1 MDSAIV
7 LIVFAITL
15 YGISKPL
22 LGRLLGM
29 LRRERQPFVARFNSD
44 FFNNDF
50 VFALG
55 VSIVFIVCITVSL
68 DWELGARLVPV
79 VVGTAGLFFVG
90 LQLLTSMLIQPIPQ
104 PSESDKTSMDLQA
117 DFADLSASDVR
128 NRALRYFGWCLFVVV
143 AATVIGLL
151 PALFVF
157 LLGFTLTEGRER
169 WIVALTVAV
178 VTSAAWYFLFHQ
190 VLRVP
195 WPAAL
200 LGDLLPVLRSNPLT
214 NVL

>member
-1 MDSAIV
+1 M
-7 LIVFAITL
+7 
-15 YGISKPL
+15 
-22 LGRLLGM
+22 
-29 LRRERQPFVARFNSD
+29 
-44 FFNNDF
+44 
-50 VFALG
+50 
-55 VSIVFIVCITVSL
+55 
-68 DWELGARLVPV
+68 
-79 VVGTAGLFFVG
+79 
-90 LQLLTSMLIQPIPQ
+90 
-104 PSESDKTSMDLQA
+104 
-117 DFADLSASDVR
+117 
-128 NRALRYFGWCLFVVV
+128 FVVV

-169 WIVALTVAV
+169 WVIALAVAV
-178 VTSAAWYFLFHQ
+178 LTSAAWYFLFHQ